1 MTSWLPPKHRG
12 TAWAVTIAVVALV
25 GVMGA
30 MTASGPDPRLN
41 VGAATAPLAV
51 DAETRRVEVALAE
64 MRRMAEEERLRPL
77 ERASGS
83 QQIVALHVPR
93 PVDDTQLPA
102 LPALD
107 FSKTSLVILQTRRGA
122 SVVVDGVAVTPGQSL
137 PGGER
142 LRSVERTALVVED
155 RAGRSRRIDLRD
167 GFDPAPP
174 AATPSSAPH
183 PTPAPASSRPPAPVP
198 LPTPPLVPALPP
210 GLVPAS

>member
-12 TAWAVTIAVVALV
+12 TAWAVAIAVMAVVALV

-30 MTASGPDPRLN
+30 TTAAGPDPRLN
-41 VGAATAPLAV
+41 VGAATTPLAV
-51 DAETRRVEVALAE
+51 DAETRRVELALAE
-64 MRRMAEEERLRPL
+64 LRRMAREERLRPM

-83 QQIVALHVPR
+83 QRIVALHVPR
-93 PVDDTQLPA
+93 PVDDAQLPA

-107 FSKTSLVILQTRRGA
+107 FSKTSLVILQTRHGA
-122 SVVVDGVAVTPGQSL
+122 SVVVDGIAVTPGQSL

-174 AATPSSAPH
+174 AAAPSPAPH
-183 PTPAPASSRPPAPVP
+183 STPAPASSRPQASRPP
-198 LPTPPLVPALPP
+198 PTPAMPP
-210 GLVPAS
+210 GLFPAS